1 MKLSTLLSVSAL
13 TVNAG
18 LTSDKKNEKENRNL
32 SERLGTSIPDGTYDE
47 CSIQL
52 SPVVEIFRN

>member
-1 MKLSTLLSVSAL
+1 M

-18 LTSDKKNEKENRNL
+18 LSSDKKNEKENRNL

-47 CSIQL
+47 CPIQL